1 MDNIY
6 IRALKIG
13 ADSLDEGISYNDII
27 EKLGIKERTGTFKNN
42 FRFWFYSNFYHDN
55 TQRNLDNRRLFFP
68 DELDSKKSILLGEAF
83 INYLDYVELKE
94 ARQSA
99 KTAKRYAIIAIW
111 IAIVSI
117 IAQTLFNIFMK

>member
-13 ADSLDEGISYNDII
+13 ADSLDKGISYDEII
-27 EKLGIKERTGTFKNN
+27 EKLGIKVSSGTFKRN
-42 FRFWFYSNFYHDN
+42 FRLWFYSNFFHDN
-55 TQRNLDNRRLFFP
+55 TQWNLNRKIIDLP
-68 DELDSKKSILLGEAF
+68 NELDFKKSILSGGAYM
-83 INYLDYVELKE
+83 NYLDYIELKE

-99 KTAKRYAIIAIW
+99 KSAKRTAIIAIW